1 MSEGRYLKDRL
12 SLYGLFSVA
21 VAVLA
26 AIILLLP
33 YDTVYVRDRTFL
45 RTFLVLIVLCV
56 AVFFAG
62 VLFNLLLWMRGKGLG
77 GTPERRLLRLLGRA
91 IRLILSGRF
100 WRMISVLYWQAIH
113 LPKLKD
119 RSVTRW
125 MTHFLIMGGF
135 ILMFVLDL
143 VVTVSLDLAKYGPMI
158 SETGWAKLW
167 IRDFAFDLTGFMIL
181 LGLCIASVRRFV
193 VRPKIVRTEASDA
206 LSILFLLAVVA
217 GGFALE
223 AIGVAGNIPGHT
235 VDHQYSF
242 VGDALSALIPSS
254 WGGYYDQAWLVHGLM
269 SALFIAYIPF
279 SKLFHMFATPIS
291 IEAEHMLPKE
301 ATA

>member
-12 SLYGLFSVA
+12 SLYVPFSVGIA
-21 VAVLA
+21 IIA

-33 YDTVYVRDRTFL
+33 YETVYVRDRTFL
-45 RTFLVLIVLCV
+45 QMFLVTVVLCV
-56 AVFFAG
+56 AVFFVG
-62 VLFNLLLWMRGKGLG
+62 VLYNLLLWMRGRGLTG
-77 GTPERRLLRLLGRA
+77 APEGRFLTLSAKA
-91 IRLILSGRF
+91 IRIVFSARILK
-100 WRMISVLYWQAIH
+100 MATVLYWEAIH

-143 VVTVSLDLAKYGPMI
+143 VVTASLDFAKYGPMI

-167 IRDFAFDLTGFMIL
+167 IRDFAFDLTGLMIL
-181 LGLCIASVRRFV
+181 IGLCIASVRRFIL
-193 VRPKIVRTEASDA
+193 RPKIVRTEASDV
-206 LSILFLLAVVA
+206 LSVLFLLAVVA
-217 GGFALE
+217 GGFVLE
-223 AIGVAGNIPGHT
+223 AIGIAGNIPGHT

-242 VGDALSALIPSS
+242 VGNALSAVMPSS
-254 WGGYYDQAWLVHGLM
+254 WGSYYDQAWLVHGLL

-291 IEAEHMLPKE
+291 IEAEHVLSKGV
-301 ATA
+301 AA